1 MDAQNVKR
9 CSFTLPKD
17 LAGML
22 DRVAKRLGMSQ
33 SALVALLL
41 GEPIADIDK
50 LLSLIPADIA
60 PEQAARRMRGAS
72 ADLLRDRVADM
83 MDRAR
88 QSGLDLAID
97 LDAGKAPPGKG
108 V

>member
-1 MDAQNVKR
+1 MDTSNVYR

-17 LAGML
+17 LAVTL
-22 DRVAKRLGMSQ
+22 NRVAKRLRMSQ

-50 LLSLIPADIA
+50 LLAMIPPDIA
-60 PEQAARRMRGAS
+60 PDGAARRMRGAS
-72 ADLLRDRVADM
+72 ADLLRERVAEM

-88 QSGLDLAID
+88 QSGLDLAVE
-97 LDAGKAPPGKG
+97 LDAGPKPTP
-108 V
+108 